1 MRVLVC
7 GGRDFCDELLLNKT
21 LSSLQPK
28 PTVIIHGGA
37 RGADTLADIWA
48 YKNGIEREVYKADW
62 YTYDRRAGP
71 IRNSQMLKEGK
82 PELVVA
88 FDGGIGTA
96 DMVNKALR
104 ANVKVLHIP

>member
-7 GGRDFCDELLLNKT
+7 GGRNFCDELLLEKT
-21 LSSLQPK
+21 LTSLQPK

-48 YKNGIEREVYKADW
+48 AKHGIPRDVYYANWDK
-62 YTYDRRAGP
+62 YDRRAGP

-82 PELVVA
+82 PDLVVA

-104 ANVKVLHIP
+104 AGVRVIQP